1 MRGISIYKIS
11 IGDSA
16 DTALEKLKKIKGKVE
31 RAENYV
37 YITECTLWGYPIDVT
52 YSLSEGVIHSITVSY
67 KCAVRKG
74 RGEIFSVFRE
84 WDKILEKLFGCSYIN
99 EMGYYWGT
107 KRYFSPYDKISICC
121 QRYGGERT
129 INHLFLYISEL
140 KEEDVKQENDENNI
154 MERILKEGKD
164 IELSTYRKKKYKF
177 DWFKALKII
186 MSIIAL
192 VIAFLYVQ
200 GERYYI
206 GSNGLVVDKWLNK
219 AFPVSEW
226 VKR

>member
-37 YITECTLWGYPIDVT
+37 YITECTLWGYPINVT
-52 YSLSEGVIHSITVSY
+52 YSLSEGVIRDIRVVY
-67 KCAVRKG
+67 ECVVRKG

-99 EMGYYWGT
+99 EIGYNWGT
-107 KRYFSPYDKISICC
+107 KHYFSPYDKITICC
-121 QRYGGERT
+121 QRFRGGT
-129 INHLFLYISEL
+129 SINHLFLYISEL
-140 KEEDVKQENDENNI
+140 KEEDVKKDNDENNI

-164 IELSTYRKKKYKF
+164 VELSTYKKKKYKLN
-177 DWFKALKII
+177 WYKTLKII
-186 MSIIAL
+186 LAVIAL
-192 VIAFLYVQ
+192 VMFYLYVQ
-200 GERYYI
+200 NGRYYI
-206 GSNGLVVDKWLNK
+206 NGNMVVDKWLNK